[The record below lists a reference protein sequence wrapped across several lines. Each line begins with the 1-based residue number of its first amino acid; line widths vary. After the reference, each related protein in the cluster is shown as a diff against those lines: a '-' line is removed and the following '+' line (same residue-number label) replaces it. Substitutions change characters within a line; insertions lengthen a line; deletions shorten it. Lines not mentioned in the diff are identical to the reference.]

1 VALGGDVREKHLI
14 EIGGEEL
21 LGAAR
26 AAEIVAEQAALRRVA
41 TLVASGAEPE
51 AVFARVTEEVGRV
64 LGAASAGMVRYDGD
78 ARVGIVVGRWRG
90 THPQGYEVG
99 QIVPLEGPT
108 PVVRVWETGEPA
120 RIDAYDDVPGPIA
133 ERMRAAGFLS
143 TVAAPIEVEG
153 RLWGSVIVATAGPDP
168 FPEDTAE
175 RLVGFAELVALG
187 LASADAFEQLIASR
201 ARLVEAG
208 DTARRHLARDLH
220 DGAQQRLVSVGLVLH
235 HALRHLDGD
244 SARTESLLR
253 DAIREL
259 EQANAELRELAR
271 GLHPVLL
278 TERGLGAACRALVER
293 SLLPVTVAALP
304 DDRYPEAVE
313 VAAYYV
319 ASEAFA
325 NVAKY
330 AGATSVELA
339 IRRDTDVLVV
349 EVRDDGCGGADPMGG
364 SGLRGLSDRVEAL
377 QGTLRVDSEL
387 GAGTVIRANLPLN

>member
-1 VALGGDVREKHLI
+1 VREKHLI

-201 ARLVEAG
+201 ARSS
-208 DTARRHLARDLH
+208 RR
-220 DGAQQRLVSVGLVLH
+220 G
-235 HALRHLDGD
+235 
-244 SARTESLLR
+244 TP
-253 DAIREL
+253 
-259 EQANAELRELAR
+259 R
-271 GLHPVLL
+271 GGTWPATCT
-278 TERGLGAACRALVER
+278 TERNSDS
-293 SLLPVTVAALP
+293 SLW
-304 DDRYPEAVE
+304 
-313 VAAYYV
+313 
-319 ASEAFA
+319 ASSCTTLS
-325 NVAKY
+325 
-330 AGATSVELA
+330 ATSTVTRREPSRSSATRSGSSNRRTPSSASWLA
-339 IRRDTDVLVV
+339 ASTQS
-349 EVRDDGCGGADPMGG
+349 C
-364 SGLRGLSDRVEAL
+364 
-377 QGTLRVDSEL
+377 
-387 GAGTVIRANLPLN
+387 